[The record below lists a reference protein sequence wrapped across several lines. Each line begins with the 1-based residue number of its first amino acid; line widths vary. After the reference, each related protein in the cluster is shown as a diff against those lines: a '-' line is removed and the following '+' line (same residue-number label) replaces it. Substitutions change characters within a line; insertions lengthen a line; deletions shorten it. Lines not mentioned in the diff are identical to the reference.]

1 MLNFSNI
8 EMDSDR
14 SMLLMILAL
23 LSGKDSET
31 DELLMLALIYI
42 ML

>member
-1 MLNFSNI
+1 MLNLNNI

-14 SMLLMILAL
+14 SMLLMMLAL
-23 LSGKDSET
+23 LSGKDNET
-31 DELLMLALIYI
+31 DELLMLALMYI